1 MSSFARQAAHK
12 LQISS
17 GITFSVSNLVAFVY
31 PKELATHFLY
41 TASDGEVKK
50 MLHYIGKRLWQ
61 LIPVLLGM
69 TFVVFMIIRAIP
81 GDPAQVILGQ
91 QASES
96 AILALR
102 TKLGLDNPW
111 YIQYFD
117 YLMGLFKGDLGES
130 MRTMNPVSD
139 EIWGYLAATFELSL
153 FAILIAIIVGVNA
166 GIISA
171 WFQNSWFDYT
181 AMILALVGVSMPIFW
196 LGLMLQ
202 YIFGIE
208 LGILPTT
215 GREEVRTPVE
225 SITNLYVLDTI
236 LQGRFDQLS
245 TVLKHLVLP
254 GIALATIPMAI
265 IARMTRSSMLEVMR
279 SDYVRTARAKGQK
292 MFWVVYKHALKNAI
306 IPVLTIIGLQMGML
320 LGGAILTE
328 TIFGWPGVG
337 RYIYEAINFRDY
349 PVIQSGILVVAFIF
363 VMINLVIDVLY
374 SLIDPRIKYD

>member
-1 MSSFARQAAHK
+1 
-12 LQISS
+12 
-17 GITFSVSNLVAFVY
+17 
-31 PKELATHFLY
+31 
-41 TASDGEVKK
+41 
-50 MLHYIGKRLWQ
+50 MLHYIGRRLLQ

-91 QASES
+91 QATKD
-96 AILALR
+96 AIEALR
-102 TKLGLDNPW
+102 AKLGLDNPW
-111 YIQYFD
+111 YVQYFD
-117 YLMGLFKGDLGES
+117 YLGNLLKGDLGES
-130 MRTMNPVSD
+130 LRTSTPVQE
-139 EIWGYLAATFELSL
+139 EIWPYLAATFELSL
-153 FAILIAIIVGVNA
+153 FAIVIAVVIGVNA

-196 LGLMLQ
+196 LGLMMQ
-202 YIFGIE
+202 YVFGIE
-208 LGILPTT
+208 LGILPTS
-215 GREEVRTPVE
+215 GREEVRSPIDP
-225 SITNLYVLDTI
+225 ITNLYVLDTI

-245 TVLKHLVLP
+245 VVLKHLIMP
-254 GIALATIPMAI
+254 GLALATIPMAI

-306 IPVLTIIGLQMGML
+306 IPVLTIIGLQMGLL

-328 TIFGWPGVG
+328 SIFAWPGIG

-363 VMINLVIDVLY
+363 VMINLLIDILY